1 MNSLSTLHC
10 PRCGASLN
18 DYSVEGLCARCL
30 AGLYLATDTVPPA
43 EYGQASMGAM
53 SIEELS
59 PRFPQLDILEFLG
72 RGGMG
77 VVYKV
82 RQKSLGRLA
91 ALKLLA
97 PERVADP
104 KFAQRF
110 VQEAQALAALNH
122 PNIVTIYDFGQ
133 AGEFY
138 YLLMEFVDGANLRQA
153 MNARRFA
160 PEQALAVVPPICEA
174 LQYAHDHGVVHRDVK
189 PENLLLDKAGRGK
202 IADFG
207 VAKMFGSSFSDMS
220 AAESQLAGT
229 PQYMAPEQLLQSAA
243 DHRADIYSLGVVL
256 YEMLTGELPDH
267 RLQPPS
273 RRMHVDIGIDAIVL
287 RALDKSPELRFSTAT
302 EFRTQIEALIKRSQ
316 KSAMTSSPPVADPAV
331 TPQVATPHATTP
343 NVVKP
348 RARSS
353 SRILLFVAGFAA
365 LFGTISI
372 FYPPGAKTNR
382 SATSTGRSGAQPPE
396 KNASS
401 TPIVVAPAT
410 DALKPG
416 LTENSFEVRSGKVRG
431 TSELA
436 LKDPTPEIAKSA
448 LRIHVP
454 AGNYDLNPFRGVTAP
469 RLLTNVSGDFEI
481 RVKVTADFRPGRK
494 TTGKGNPFN
503 GAGILI
509 WQDDGNFLRVERN
522 AWRVDESFFCYPPLM
537 EYWHDREYS
546 GVNGPAAPA
555 GFFHGRSTWL
565 KAARRGRQ
573 LTISLS
579 HDGTQWN
586 EVKTFPVEFA
596 TEIQVGVAAL
606 NTSNEPLVVD
616 FEELTITRNGV
627 ESAVLFETA
636 TGTAGLVEIEGARGD
651 VDHIRVLYKP
661 TTETSDKRPRENS
674 APRSDTGN
682 REPPAQSP

>member
-1 MNSLSTLHC
+1 MSSLPAYYC
-10 PRCGASLN
+10 PRCGASLT
-18 DYSVEGLCARCL
+18 DHAVEGLCARCL
-30 AGLYLATDTVPPA
+30 AGLYLATDTLPPDD
-43 EYGQASMGAM
+43 YGEAPSAAT
-53 SIEELS
+53 SIEELA
-59 PRFPQLDILEFLG
+59 PLFPQLELLRFLG

-77 VVYKV
+77 VVYQV

-97 PERVADP
+97 PERVANP

-189 PENLLLDKAGRGK
+189 PENLLLDKEGRVK

-207 VAKMFGSSFSDMS
+207 VAKIFGSAFADVS

-229 PQYMAPEQLLQSAA
+229 PQYMAPEQLLQGAT

-273 RRMHVDIGIDAIVL
+273 RRTQVDVGIDAVVL

-302 EFRTQIEALIKRSQ
+302 EFRTQVEALIQRSQ
-316 KSAMTSSPPVADPAV
+316 GSATSPAPVVAAPAAAPLVAPHIEKPPARRIPRSLAV
-331 TPQVATPHATTP
+331 
-343 NVVKP
+343 
-348 RARSS
+348 
-353 SRILLFVAGFAA
+353 IAGLAA
-365 LFGTISI
+365 LFGAIAI
-372 FYPPGAKTNR
+372 FYPPGVRTNR
-382 SATSTGRSGAQPPE
+382 SETSNVRTGERRPE
-396 KNASS
+396 ENASS
-401 TPIVVAPAT
+401 SSSVLSPVI
-410 DALKPG
+410 DAVKPD
-416 LTENSFEVRSGKVRG
+416 LANNAFEVRSGKVRSFSQPRANAP
-431 TSELA
+431 TSG
-436 LKDPTPEIAKSA
+436 DVTST
-448 LRIHVP
+448 LRIYVP

-469 RLLTNVSGDFEI
+469 RLLTKVSGDFEI
-481 RVKVTADFRPGRK
+481 RVQVTADFQPGRE

-509 WQDDGNFLRVERN
+509 WQDDGNFLRIERN
-522 AWRVDESFFCYPPLM
+522 AWRVEESLFCYPPLM

-555 GFFHGRSTWL
+555 EFFPGRSTWL
-565 KAARRGRQ
+565 KAARRDAKV
-573 LTISLS
+573 TVSLS
-579 HDGTQWN
+579 HDGTRWID
-586 EVKTFPVEFA
+586 VKTFPVKLA
-596 TEIQVGVAAL
+596 TELHVGVAAL
-606 NTSNEPLVVD
+606 NTSNESLVVD
-616 FEELTITRNGV
+616 FKDLTITQNGV
-627 ESAVLFETA
+627 ESAVLFESESGA
-636 TGTAGLVEIEGARGD
+636 AGLAEIDGARDG
-651 VDHIRVLYKP
+651 VDRLRVRYRP
-661 TTETSDKRPRENS
+661 TTKEIDGDAAHSGSPAK
-674 APRSDTGN
+674 AP
-682 REPPAQSP
+682 

>member
-1 MNSLSTLHC
+1 MNSLPALHC

-18 DYSVEGLCARCL
+18 DHAVEGLCARCL
-30 AGLYLATDTVPPA
+30 AGLYLATDTLPPA
-43 EYGQASMGAM
+43 EYGQASSAAT
-53 SIEELS
+53 SIEELA
-59 PRFPQLDILEFLG
+59 PQFPQLEILEFLG

-189 PENLLLDKAGRGK
+189 PENLLLDKEGRVK

-207 VAKMFGSSFSDMS
+207 VAKMLGSSFSDVS

-229 PQYMAPEQLLQSAA
+229 PQYMAPEQLLQSTA

-273 RRMHVDIGIDAIVL
+273 RRMQVDIGIDAIVL

-302 EFRTQIEALIKRSQ
+302 EFRTQVEALIKRSQ
-316 KSAMTSSPPVADPAV
+316 GSATKPSPVAAVPAAV
-331 TPQVATPHATTP
+331 PHVAAPQA
-343 NVVKP
+343 VKP
-348 RARSS
+348 PARTAP
-353 SRILLFVAGFAA
+353 RILAVIAGLAV
-365 LFGTISI
+365 LFGAISI
-372 FYPPGAKTNR
+372 FYPSGVETQR
-382 SATSTGRSGAQPPE
+382 SATPIGRSSEQMPE
-396 KNASS
+396 SKVSS
-401 TPIVVAPAT
+401 APSVVVPAI
-410 DALKPG
+410 DAIKPNP
-416 LTENSFEVRSGKVRG
+416 TESFFEVRSGKVSSFSKHASKEPTRG
-431 TSELA
+431 S
-436 LKDPTPEIAKSA
+436 AKSTI
-448 LRIHVP
+448 RIRVP
-454 AGNYDLNPFRGVTAP
+454 AENHDLNPFRGVTAP

-481 RVKVTADFRPGRK
+481 RVKVTADFRPGRE

-509 WQDDGNFLRVERN
+509 WQDNGNFLRIERN
-522 AWRVDESFFCYPPLM
+522 AFRIDDSLWCYPPLM

-546 GVNGPAAPA
+546 GFNAPAAPA
-555 GFFHGRSTWL
+555 EFFHGRSTWL
-565 KAARRGRQ
+565 QAARRGEQ
-573 LTISLS
+573 VTVSLS

-586 EVKTFPVEFA
+586 TVKTFPVEFA
-596 TEIQVGVAAL
+596 TDLQVGVAAL

-616 FEELTITRNGV
+616 FEELAITRKGV
-627 ESAVLFETA
+627 ESTVLFETENGA
-636 TGTAGLVEIEGARGD
+636 AGLVEIDGARGG
-651 VDHIRVLYKP
+651 VDRVRVRYEP
-661 TTETSDKRPRENS
+661 TTETID
-674 APRSDTGN
+674 
-682 REPPAQSP
+682 